1 MSTILPEFDKANFRP
16 GSPIDNPYF
25 PLTPGTVFSYQGVTI
40 EGEVE
45 SNDLWVTDATRRIEG
60 VKTTVV
66 RDTAYLDG
74 LVVEDTLDW
83 YAQDKDGNVWYL
95 GELTFSYEYGSIETD
110 TGGSWEAGVEVDPEE
125 QPGIVASPGFIM
137 PSAEQRQELLDSR
150 DFVFSELAPGTAEDE
165 FQIRSLDAEVEIE
178 GLGTFENV
186 AKTSERTALEPLVSD
201 FKYYAPGIG
210 QIRTEELA
218 EGEVDLTVDLLSIR
232 DLNEAKLDH
241 VEQPELSD
249 FKGDGGEMWVTL
261 IASDGDHALG
271 AYEFACRGKTLG
283 EGSILFASTDGLTS
297 EEATAS
303 IMVPKHAGLG
313 LFLVPDAGELA
324 EFIDLSEFEEGGLVF
339 TNPLNFGDAS
349 LRNKLGPLVSDGA
362 LNFEAPVNLPEFEGE
377 EEAFPLPL
385 QIFHALDG
393 RQNGINPLNPAGG
406 VQAIDL
412 DWEGEGEEEVEVI
425 GFEAKRATDPDFD
438 GDFNDVILAISHD
451 PLDSATIDQI
461 AADLQIPEDTLVG

>member
-1 MSTILPEFDKANFRP
+1 MSTILPDFDQAKFIP
-16 GSPIDNPYF
+16 GSPVDNPYF
-25 PLTPGTVFSYQGVTI
+25 PLDPGTVLSYRGVTG

-45 SNDLWVTDATRRIEG
+45 SNDVLVTDATRRIEG
-60 VKTTVV
+60 VEAIVV

-95 GELTFSYEYGSIETD
+95 GELTFAYEYGSIETD
-110 TGGSWEAGVEVDPEE
+110 TEGSWETGVEV
-125 QPGIVASPGFIM
+125 QPGVVASPGFIM
-137 PSAEQRQELLDSR
+137 PSAEQRQELLDSG
-150 DFVFSELAPGTAEDE
+150 DSVYSELAPGTAEDE
-165 FQIRSLDAEVEIE
+165 FQIISLDAEVEIE

-186 AKTSERTALEPLVSD
+186 VQTSERTALEPLVSD

-218 EGEVDLTVDLLSIR
+218 DGEVELTVDLVSIR
-232 DLNEAKLDH
+232 DLNVAKLDD

-261 IASDGDHALG
+261 IASDGDHAVG
-271 AYEFACRGKTLG
+271 AYEFANGGKIG

-297 EEATAS
+297 GESTAS
-303 IMVPKHAGLG
+303 IEVPKNAGLG

-339 TNPLNFGDAS
+339 TNPIDFGDAS
-349 LRNKLGPLVSDGA
+349 LKDGLAPLVSAGA

-377 EEAFPLPL
+377 EEVFPLPL

-393 RQNGINPLNPAGG
+393 YRDGINPLNPAGN

-412 DWEGEGEEEVEVI
+412 NWEGEGDVEVI
-425 GFEAKRATDPDFD
+425 GFEDRRVTDPDFD